1 MIQNIIELIEKV
13 DKKILNIIN
22 IGLHIGFIISLMGTI
37 LLAIHYKLYISPNLY
52 YIGIGIFKI
61 GLWTAVSF
69 IVCGIG
75 LWCVKERM

>member
-1 MIQNIIELIEKV
+1 MIQNIIDIINRV
-13 DKKILNIIN
+13 DKKVLNVIN
-22 IGLHIGFIISLMGTI
+22 IGLYIAFFISVMGLII
-37 LLAIHYKLYISPNLY
+37 LTIHYKIYISANLY

-75 LWCVKERM
+75 LWCVKEKM

>member
-1 MIQNIIELIEKV
+1 MFQNIIDLIEKI

-22 IGLHIGFIISLMGTI
+22 IGLHIGFIICIIGII
-37 LLAIHYKLYISPNLY
+37 LLAIHYKIYISPNLY
-52 YIGIGIFKI
+52 FIGIGVFKL

-69 IVCGIG
+69 IICGVG